1 MKKQQLKKNRAFQN
15 PSNITTRLLLSDT
28 DNENLSLFVHKSKNT
43 SISIHNVES
52 LKIGKWETIKRENEK
67 DFQTKT
73 ILIISEGIR
82 QEITLFK
89 KD

>member
-15 PSNITTRLLLSDT
+15 PSDITTQSLGNT
-28 DNENLSLFVHKSKNT
+28 DNENLFLFVHKNGNT
-43 SISIHNVES
+43 AISLHNVDS
-52 LKIGKWETIKRENEK
+52 LKIGKWETNKRENKK

-73 ILIISEGIR
+73 ILIISEGIK